1 MERRLPC
8 LALGGLLSASVLA
21 GLLTPE
27 VMIANPERSDVL
39 TQVLGGASALAA
51 DSAFEQAD
59 VYFHAGVRER
69 AGNPRLSVRES
80 DALPF
85 MGLIHKLQDTTVPKR
100 VRHLEGKDE
109 RELLP
114 WFHAA
119 VRLNPHH
126 IEAWC
131 VGTYWY
137 YRVGEY
143 GQAEAFINDGIRHNP
158 TEYKLYLE
166 RGVLFARLKQYKRAL
181 VDLEKAKTLR
191 PQKSSDFEWSA
202 VDAYLGYVKA
212 KLSGKPGLPDLWAEE
227 VHVCP
232 RHH

>member
-1 MERRLPC
+1 MERWLPHFA
-8 LALGGLLSASVLA
+8 LAGVVLAYIMASVL
-21 GLLTPE
+21 TPR
-27 VMIANPERSDVL
+27 VKAANPQTGDVL
-39 TQVLGGASALAA
+39 TQVLGGASAIAA

-59 VYFHAGVRER
+59 VYYHAGVREEDES
-69 AGNPRLSVRES
+69 PKLSTSSARDLPLLGLVRS
-80 DALPF
+80 
-85 MGLIHKLQDTTVPKR
+85 LQKNTVPKE
-100 VRHLEGKDE
+100 VRHLERKDE
-109 RELLP
+109 KELLP

-143 GQAEAFINDGIRHNP
+143 GQAEAFASEGIRRNP
-158 TEYKLYLE
+158 SEYKLYLE
-166 RGVLFARLKQYKRAL
+166 RGVLFARLGQYKRAL
-181 VDLEKAKTLR
+181 SDLEKAKSLR
-191 PQKSSDFEWSA
+191 PPKSREFEWAA

-212 KLSGKPGLPDLWAEE
+212 KLSGVPNLPDLWTDEHQAC
-227 VHVCP
+227 H